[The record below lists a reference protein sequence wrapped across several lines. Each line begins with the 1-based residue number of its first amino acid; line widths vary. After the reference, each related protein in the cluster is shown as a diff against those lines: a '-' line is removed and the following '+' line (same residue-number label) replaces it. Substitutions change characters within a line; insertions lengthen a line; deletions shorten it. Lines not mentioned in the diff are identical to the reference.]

1 MTSEQKHKRLKAK
14 VAAALQHETGKVPS
28 RQQIEEVTLMAR
40 VLYKAVL
47 GVHFKR
53 QEQKAAGQ
61 LPIF

>member
-1 MTSEQKHKRLKAK
+1 
-14 VAAALQHETGKVPS
+14 
-28 RQQIEEVTLMAR
+28 
-40 VLYKAVL
+40 VLYTAVL